1 MNRWIHLTFAP
12 LVTLAIGL
20 LVFTQTLVAQ
30 APKPVA
36 DAPAPKAATELR
48 GPQEQNAKLFQDL
61 KRGLLVLAQKL
72 EKSDRQEDKDRSK
85 TIRAAL
91 DVAEKANVDNQ
102 FKNLIT
108 GLSKG
113 SNKIQDVDQLLGQ
126 NGELAKALQEMLNIL
141 MTDDE
146 SARLKAEI
154 EKLERFLKDAE
165 SLKRREEIIRAMT
178 ESAKGD
184 PKKIE
189 KNQADVAADTK
200 DLIDRMG
207 GKKPEGKP
215 GTPAGPKP
223 DPKSQPKSDAKPG
236 ESSAEPKAD
245 TKDAK
250 SGDKGEPKPGEAD
263 GEAKPAKPKDD
274 AGKPKPSKDDE
285 AKAGE
290 PKPGEPKA
298 GEPKAEPKPGE
309 PKARP
314 PAESKD
320 ASKGKG
326 EGKPSEGKPGGEAK
340 GKGSDA
346 KPSDQ
351 EASSKG
357 GGQPPPP
364 GEAPPPQANPPQ
376 APPGRKNVEEAYPQQ
391 KGAEEDL
398 KKDDRN
404 AAAKKE
410 DKAIE
415 ALAKAIDE
423 LKKKLNQL
431 REEEMLKTLA
441 ALEARCNRMLAMQ
454 KEVYESTKLIHS
466 VIVKNG
472 NEKTTAD
479 RQKSQQQGDKET
491 EIIAE
496 AEKALKLLE
505 SEGSAVAFARVLE
518 EVKGDMQ
525 SVQRRLLECYVDT
538 DTQQIEENI
547 IAMLDDMVKALKKAQ
562 QDIQS
567 GQSQSKPS
575 NNKPQNKKL
584 IDLLAELRLIR
595 AFQIQVNSRT
605 LMYGKKYQGEQA
617 SDAIIQTELRQI
629 SLRQAKLQDMVQ
641 KIATGANQ

>member
-1 MNRWIHLTFAP
+1 MNRRIHLTFAP
-12 LVTLAIGL
+12 LVALALGL
-20 LVFTQTLVAQ
+20 LVFTQTLIAQ
-30 APKPVA
+30 APKPVG

-91 DVAEKANVDNQ
+91 EVAEKANVDNQ

-207 GKKPEGKP
+207 GKKTEGKP
-215 GTPAGPKP
+215 APPKV

-245 TKDAK
+245 TGDAK
-250 SGDKGEPKPGEAD
+250 SGDKGEPKPGEAG

-290 PKPGEPKA
+290 PKPGN
-298 GEPKAEPKPGE
+298 PKAEPKPGE
-309 PKARP
+309 PKAGP

-364 GEAPPPQANPPQ
+364 GEAPPQPNAPQ
-376 APPGRKNVEEAYPQQ
+376 APPGRKNVEEAYPHQ

-415 ALAKAIDE
+415 ALAKAIEE

-454 KEVYESTKLIHS
+454 KEVYESTKQIHAG
-466 VIVKNG
+466 IIKNA

-595 AFQIQVNSRT
+595 AFQLQVNSRT

>member
-1 MNRWIHLTFAP
+1 MNRRIPLTFAP
-12 LVTLAIGL
+12 LVAVALGL
-20 LVFTQTLVAQ
+20 LVFTETLVAQ
-30 APKPVA
+30 APKPPV
-36 DAPAPKAATELR
+36 DAPAPKTATELR

-91 DVAEKANVDNQ
+91 EVAEKANVDNQ

-165 SLKRREEIIRAMT
+165 ALKRREEIIRAMT

-207 GKKPEGKP
+207 GKKAEGKP
-215 GTPAGPKP
+215 TAPKP

-245 TKDAK
+245 TGDAK
-250 SGDKGEPKPGEAD
+250 SGDKGEPKPGEAG
-263 GEAKPAKPKDD
+263 GEPKPAKPKDD
-274 AGKPKPSKDDE
+274 AGKPKSSKDDE

-290 PKPGEPKA
+290 PKPS
-298 GEPKAEPKPGE
+298 EPKAEPKPGE
-309 PKARP
+309 PKAGP

-351 EASSKG
+351 QASSKG

-364 GEAPPPQANPPQ
+364 GEAPPPPPNQAQ

-415 ALAKAIDE
+415 ALAKAIEE

-466 VIVKNG
+466 GIIKNA

-595 AFQIQVNSRT
+595 AFQMQVNSRT

-617 SDAIIQTELRQI
+617 SDAIIQMELRQI

>member
-1 MNRWIHLTFAP
+1 MNRRIPLTFAP
-12 LVTLAIGL
+12 LVAVALGL
-20 LVFTQTLVAQ
+20 LVFSESLVAQ
-30 APKPVA
+30 APKPPA
-36 DAPAPKAATELR
+36 DAPPPKTATELR

-91 DVAEKANVDNQ
+91 EVAEKANVDNQ

-184 PKKIE
+184 PNKIA

-207 GKKPEGKP
+207 GKKTEGK
-215 GTPAGPKP
+215 PAGPKP

-250 SGDKGEPKPGEAD
+250 SGDKGEPKPGEAG
-263 GEAKPAKPKDD
+263 GEPKPAKPKDD

-290 PKPGEPKA
+290 PKPGD
-298 GEPKAEPKPGE
+298 PKAEPKPGE
-309 PKARP
+309 PKSGP

-351 EASSKG
+351 QASSKG

-364 GEAPPPQANPPQ
+364 GEAPPPQPNQAQ

-454 KEVYESTKLIHS
+454 KEVYESTKLIHAG
-466 VIVKNG
+466 IVKNG

-595 AFQIQVNSRT
+595 AFQMQVNSRT

-617 SDAIIQTELRQI
+617 SDAIIQMELRQI